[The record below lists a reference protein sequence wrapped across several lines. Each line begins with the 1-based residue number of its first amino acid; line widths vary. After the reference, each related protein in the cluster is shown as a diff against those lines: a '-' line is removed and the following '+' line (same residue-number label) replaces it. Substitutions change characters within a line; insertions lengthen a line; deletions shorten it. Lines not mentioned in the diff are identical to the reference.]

1 MSNQPTDYKALW
13 EAAQAKVDRL
23 QVELNHSNQ
32 RWEHIINNAGDSI
45 FIISPADYTIQQ
57 ANSHAARRLGYTD
70 DELVGMSLDDIE
82 VNDDNATTM
91 QVAWMSEASGTQ
103 VYECYHRHKEGYLIP
118 VEVSSRVVELDGQ
131 EVLLNFVRNI
141 EVRKKLEAEREQ
153 LIADLDAYAHT
164 VAHDLKNPLATVLGY
179 ASLLSDD
186 FAYMDVSNEAKDLLA
201 AIVQGS
207 LKLQRIIEE
216 LLLLAKIR
224 TIDDVEP
231 TPLNMGEIVRESL
244 ARLTVMI
251 HERHA
256 EIIMPENDE
265 WAVALGHSAWVEEIW
280 ANYISNA
287 IKYGG
292 TPPQITLGCEIQDP
306 KWVCFW
312 VSDNGHGLSPDEQAR
327 LFKQFTRLDGSSN
340 SGEGLG
346 LSIVKRIAEKMKGR
360 VGVESVVGQG
370 STFYFILP
378 AAT

>member
-13 EAAQAKVDRL
+13 KAAQAEVDRL
-23 QVELNHSNQ
+23 QVELNHANQ
-32 RWEHIINNAGDSI
+32 KWENIINNAGDSI
-45 FIISPADYTIQQ
+45 FIISPTNYTIQQ

-70 DELVGMSLDDIE
+70 DELIGMSLDDIE

-118 VEVSSRVVELDGQ
+118 VEVSSRVVALDGQ

-141 EVRKKLEAEREQ
+141 EVRKQLEAEREQ

-164 VAHDLKNPLATVLGY
+164 VAHDLKNPLGTVLGY

-186 FAYMDVSNEAKDLLA
+186 FEYMDVSSEAKDLLA
-201 AIVQGS
+201 AMIQGS

-231 TPLNMGEIVRESL
+231 TSLNMGAIVRESL
-244 ARLTVMI
+244 ARLAVMI
-251 HERHA
+251 HEHQA
-256 EIIMPENDE
+256 EIIMPQDDE
-265 WAVALGHSAWVEEIW
+265 WAVALGHSAWVEEMW

-292 TPPQITLGCEIQDP
+292 IPPQITLGCDVQDHNR
-306 KWVCFW
+306 VRFW
-312 VSDNGHGLSPDEQAR
+312 VNDNGRGLSPEEQAR
-327 LFKQFTRLDGSSN
+327 LFTQFTRLDGSPN

-378 AAT
+378 ATT